1 MVAAEEEEE
10 GVEEGGRA
18 RKLATLLVDDDDCS
32 EGWDLSSWA
41 GLDAGNAGVEMAA
54 ALAEL

>member
-1 MVAAEEEEE
+1 MAAEEEEE
-10 GVEEGGRA
+10 GLEEGGRA

-54 ALAEL
+54 ALAEI